1 MLEARASEDSCTA
14 KKIWSF
20 NPLENFGGHVTV
32 RPSVRPHHRVASKC
46 EISHCLVWEPAP

>member
-32 RPSVRPHHRVASKC
+32 RPS
-46 EISHCLVWEPAP
+46 APQGS